1 LGLNASYYL
10 RPSNMARPSH
20 TKQDKRQEK
29 GQEMKHY
36 HYIVKWSEGEGW
48 QIDPDTE
55 SANFPNGTIYDEQEG
70 WQFGYLGE
78 GKFNGKE
85 EELSEA
91 LTNLLNTANT
101 NEREGKK

>member
-1 LGLNASYYL
+1 
-10 RPSNMARPSH
+10 
-20 TKQDKRQEK
+20 
-29 GQEMKHY
+29 MKHY

-85 EELSEA
+85 EELSQA
-91 LTNLLNTANT
+91 LTNLLDTANS
-101 NEREGKK
+101 NEREGDNE